1 MVLGYSLHH
10 DFFFPHTF
18 IGCLK
23 IPTFLRV
30 LGDVPDLLKPF
41 WKLRLF
47 GEMVPLRTEKFK
59 MRNKNVRITIF
70 WLRRGCIRL
79 FVDSS
84 YSVLRL
90 QCLIGTSQDP
100 LDLRKRESVAGL

>member
-1 MVLGYSLHH
+1 MLLKNLKFLLSLTVTTLLKVWYWGTLCIMT
-10 DFFFPHTF
+10 FFFPHTF

-30 LGDVPDLLKPF
+30 LGDVSDLLKPF

-70 WLRRGCIRL
+70 G
-79 FVDSS
+79 
-84 YSVLRL
+84 
-90 QCLIGTSQDP
+90 
-100 LDLRKRESVAGL
+100 